1 MMRNKLNKNDKII
14 AVINKMREK
23 NHRVLKGL
31 YTKKRMGSIEDSI
44 IDFYIGRNSQL
55 DDIEDYLGIEKDET

>member
-1 MMRNKLNKNDKII
+1 MYKIPDI
-14 AVINKMREK
+14 INKMREK

-31 YTKKRMGSIEDSI
+31 YTKKRMGSIEDCI

-55 DDIEDYLGIEKDET
+55 DDIEYCLGIKKDET